1 MFESFLREN
10 WVVILLVAVAA
21 VLVIAI
27 LKRYGAPIRKFTSE
41 VRVEL
46 GKAQWPWDPNEKG
59 FRRYKELTDSTV
71 VVLVAMTILGGYIAF
86 FDFILIN
93 VVSYM
98 THP

>member
-1 MFESFLREN
+1 MFSKL
-10 WVVILLVAVAA
+10 
-21 VLVIAI
+21 
-27 LKRYGAPIRKFTSE
+27 RKFMSE

-71 VVLVAMTILGGYIAF
+71 VVLVAMLILGGYIAF
-86 FDFILIN
+86 FDFVLIN
-93 VVSYM
+93 VVSFL